1 MQRMICFAAS
11 LGYLWHASETGVGLA
26 QGTVVI
32 YGILISS
39 IGEITQSFRQLW
51 YLIAFL
57 VAGHSIFQFLSVV
70 QEQGEVFVESDFG
83 ICLIAL
89 FTLIT
94 SVVQVRRGREE
105 KGKFEFIQN
114 PKTFEVI
121 YL

>member
-11 LGYLWHASETGVGLA
+11 LGYLWHASETGVGFA

-32 YGILISS
+32 YGVLISS

-70 QEQGEVFVESDFG
+70 QEQGEFDVESDFG
-83 ICLIAL
+83 ICLITL

-105 KGKFEFIQN
+105 KGKFELIKN